1 MDNLVAISQS
11 FGLAVACGLAAVLPL
26 GVLAVAALLGWRPG
40 SVAIAAESPALIVGW
55 VLGVVEAAGRAFLPI
70 PVRIGLSGL
79 GGAVACE
86 LTLGHLIPFVGLLLG
101 SAIGAGTAWTTTR
114 LVDRAVASGGPRW
127 GVTALVGGASIVVAA
142 LAIIPAVGLILVG
155 IVIWVGMRSRKDDQG
170 RYAGLRV
177 LR

>member
-1 MDNLVAISQS
+1 MDNLVAISQG

-26 GVLAVAALLGWRPG
+26 GVLAFAALLGWLPG
-40 SVAIAAESPALIVGW
+40 SVALAAETPVLVAGW
-55 VLGVVEAAGRAFLPI
+55 AVGVVEAASRALLPI

-86 LTLGHLIPFVGLLLG
+86 LTLGDILPFVGLLLG
-101 SAIGAGTAWTTTR
+101 TAIGSGTGWTTTR
-114 LVDRAVASGGPRW
+114 MVDRAIASGGPRW
-127 GVTALVGGASIVVAA
+127 GVSALVAGASVGVAA
-142 LAIIPAVGLILVG
+142 LAIIPMVGLILVG
-155 IVIWVGMRSRKDDQG
+155 VVIWIGMRSRKDDQG